1 MGLLI
6 PGHFHFFSIDYIS
19 SLEHSEHSTAV
30 DFMNEGKTEKG
41 KREGGRKVKRR
52 GKEAVGSQFHHPSL
66 GGWGAPGT
74 IPGVLFSLFYLDPY
88 FLCSVSHNNPLVI
101 ISQMRSFPRT
111 WGWGP

>member
-19 SLEHSEHSTAV
+19 SLEHSGHSTAV

-52 GKEAVGSQFHHPSL
+52 GQEAGGSCVSSTTLPWVAGVPQHHTRSL
-66 GGWGAPGT
+66 IFSVLFGS
-74 IPGVLFSLFYLDPY
+74 LFSLFY
-88 FLCSVSHNNPLVI
+88 F
-101 ISQMRSFPRT
+101 SQ
-111 WGWGP
+111 